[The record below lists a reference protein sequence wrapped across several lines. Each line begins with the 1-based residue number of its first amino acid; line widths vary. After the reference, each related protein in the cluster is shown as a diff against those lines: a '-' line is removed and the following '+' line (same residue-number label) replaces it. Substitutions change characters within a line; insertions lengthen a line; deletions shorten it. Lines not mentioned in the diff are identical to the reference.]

1 MQEQWPR
8 EIRSSAPPYAD
19 RRWGCILL
27 LDSRYTLLGCHG
39 VLMMNDDDYD
49 DDGDK
54 DDDDVDDVTA
64 DADQC
69 HEPALHQQPCSVP
82 REIGA

>member
-1 MQEQWPR
+1 
-8 EIRSSAPPYAD
+8 
-19 RRWGCILL
+19 
-27 LDSRYTLLGCHG
+27 
-39 VLMMNDDDYD
+39 MMNDDDYD

-82 REIGA
+82 RGIGA